1 MSDFPLPESEPAPA
15 PQIVPQNREAEE
27 ALLGSILINPE
38 AYYDV
43 AQFLDADDFYI
54 HRHRWIWNVFKHLTE
69 TRTPIDFLTVTT
81 ELEQRGQ
88 LAEVG
93 GTAYLTALMSN
104 VPSALHAETYGRIIE
119 ETAIR
124 RRMLEAANQI
134 AKLAYDEE
142 TGLEAVM
149 DDAEKAVFGISE
161 KRLTRDL
168 SPINEVLSEFYD
180 HISDLAERPDEIR
193 GVPTGFMDL
202 DKLLTGLQPS
212 DLIIIAGRPGMGKTG
227 FALSLA
233 KHAAQAHKKHV
244 AIFSLEMG
252 NDQLVQRL
260 IAQETGIDSQRLRTG
275 KLEDDE
281 WELFTHAVE
290 VLSDTRVFLD
300 DTPGITPLQ
309 LRTKCRRLHL
319 EYGLDLVIIDYLQL
333 MSGDTRTDNRV
344 QEVSYISRQLKILAR
359 ELNVPVL
366 AAAQLSRAVE
376 QRADKRPVLSDL
388 RESGCLAGDTL
399 IQLPDGT
406 RLPIRDLAASAAQ
419 VDVMALNEQTWEIEP
434 VRIRKAWQTGVKP
447 VYRLRT
453 ALGRNIRATG
463 NHKFRTVDGWKRLD
477 ELQAGDHIA
486 LPRTWEQLAEAEPSL
501 SESEAALLGHLIGD
515 GCTLP
520 RHAVQYTTNDLSLAE
535 EVVSL
540 ANAVFGDR
548 IQPRIEKQRG
558 WYQVFLSAAEHL
570 THNKRNPVAAWMDD
584 LGVWGYRSPEKR
596 VPERLFRQPA
606 EIIRVFLRHLW
617 ATDGT
622 LGVFGRKRPRAT
634 VTYTTSSPQLAA
646 DVQHLLLRVGII
658 GRLSRVPQGDKGK
671 DQWHVTL
678 TGKPD
683 VLRFAEQ
690 IGTLGAKRERLD
702 EVRAFFDGKTNN
714 PNRDV
719 IPKSVWRSL
728 VEPARYAAGMTQ
740 REFQAALGNRYN
752 GTGLFRSNLSR
763 QRAHRV
769 AEILRDPQLL
779 ALSESDVYWDKVT
792 AVDPLGDEPVYDIE
806 VPGHH
811 NFVANDIVVHNS
823 LEQDADIVMFIY
835 RPEVYDED
843 PAKANIAE
851 IIIAKHRNGP
861 VGSVQLIFRKNLA
874 KFENAATRQVDLSQV
889 T

>member
-1 MSDFPLPESEPAPA
+1 MSDFPPIESEPNPA
-15 PQIVPQNREAEE
+15 AQVVPHNREAEE

-54 HRHRWIWNVFKHLTE
+54 HRHRWIWNAFKHLTE
-69 TRTPIDFLTVTT
+69 TRTPIDFLTITT

-93 GTAYLTALMSN
+93 GAAYLTALMSN

-149 DDAEKAVFGISE
+149 DDAEKAVFGVSE

-168 SPINEVLSEFYD
+168 TPISEAISEFYD
-180 HISDLAERPDEIR
+180 HISELSQRPDEIR
-193 GVPTGFMDL
+193 GVPTGFIDL

-233 KHAAQAHKKHV
+233 KHAAQTHKKHV

-275 KLEDDE
+275 NLEPDE
-281 WELFTHAVE
+281 WELFTQSVE
-290 VLSDTRVFLD
+290 VLGDTRIFLD

-309 LRTKCRRLHL
+309 LRTKCRRLYL
-319 EYGLDLVIIDYLQL
+319 EFGLDLIIVDYLQL

-376 QRADKRPVLSDL
+376 QRADKKPVLSDL
-388 RESGCLAGDTL
+388 RESGCLTGDTL
-399 IQLPDGT
+399 IQTSDGM
-406 RLPIRDLAASAAQ
+406 RIPIRELAETRAR
-419 VDVMALNEQTWEIEP
+419 VEIMALNEQTWKIEP
-434 VRIRKAWQTGVKP
+434 VRIRKAWQTGTKQ
-447 VYRLRT
+447 VYRLQT
-453 ALGRNIRATG
+453 GLGRQIRATG
-463 NHKFRTVDGWKRLD
+463 NHKFRTLDGWNRLD
-477 ELQAGDHIA
+477 ELQPGDHIA
-486 LPRTWEQLAEAEPSL
+486 LPRSWAQLPEAAPSL
-501 SESEAALLGHLIGD
+501 TEAEAALLGHLIGD

-520 RHAVQYTTNDLSLAE
+520 KHAVQYTTSDPALADK
-535 EVVSL
+535 VVSL
-540 ANAVFGDR
+540 ATDVFGNQ
-548 IQPRIEKQRG
+548 IKPRIEKQRT
-558 WYQVFLSAAEHL
+558 WYQVFLSAAEPL
-570 THNKRNPVAAWMDD
+570 THRKRNPVAAWMDE
-584 LGVWGYRSPEKR
+584 LGVWGYRSYEKR
-596 VPERLFRQPA
+596 VPERMFRQPK
-606 EIIRVFLRHLW
+606 ETIRVFLRHLW

-622 LGVFGRKRPRAT
+622 LGVYGRKKPRPI
-634 VTYTTSSPQLAA
+634 VTYTTSSRQLAN
-646 DVQHLLLRVGII
+646 DVQYLLMRLGII
-658 GRLSRVPQGDKGK
+658 GRMSAVPQGSKGR
-671 DQWHVTL
+671 DQWHVTI

-683 VLRFAEQ
+683 VLRFVEQ
-690 IGTLGAKRERLD
+690 VGAIGKKSARLD
-702 EVRAFFDGKTNN
+702 ELRAFYAGKTTN
-714 PNRDV
+714 PNRDI
-719 IPKSVWRSL
+719 IPKTAWRAI
-728 VEPARYAAGMTQ
+728 VEPARYRAGMTQ
-740 REFQAALGNRYN
+740 REFQSALGMQYS
-752 GTGLFRSNLSR
+752 GTSLFHANLSR
-763 QRAHRV
+763 ERARRSG
-769 AEILRDPQLL
+769 EILHSSELL
-779 ALSESDVYWDKVT
+779 ALSESDVFWDKVT
-792 AVDPLGDEPVYDIE
+792 AVEPQGSEPVYDIE

-811 NFVANDIVVHNS
+811 NFAANDIIVHNS

-835 RPEVYDED
+835 RPEVYEDD
-843 PAKANIAE
+843 PAKANLAE

-874 KFENAATRQVDLSQV
+874 KFENATTINVDLSQV